1 MEENKQ
7 TDLEALQ
14 KYLGLETIDDAKKA
28 KWILDEL
35 KVYGSWGD
43 KVASYFSSILSGS
56 GGYKSLLSE
65 KQVELY
71 KTLFK

>member
-1 MEENKQ
+1 MEENKK

>member
-65 KQVELY
+65 KQVEIY